1 MKSFQLEFMEA
12 NITKFEEHLY
22 LLEGSVQGI
31 VGNT

>member
-1 MKSFQLEFMEA
+1 MEA

-31 VGNT
+31 VGNTWVSYKS